1 MRLANWKYLK
11 SGLSGLAA
19 IAGLAMLSY
28 APASS
33 AEAITGTWG
42 AGTSFNATGKSA
54 SLTLFSTVDAN
65 GTSTTNPFS
74 TLNDLSPFN
83 GTFVPNKSRV
93 EVWAFRSPFGGYPQG
108 GNILL
113 RWDPTLGGSKTPS
126 LALPA
131 LPDGSYYLAVLGLVN
146 QTGVTITNE
155 PNCRWKN
162 SNLNDLTSGDTQYC
176 NFAVQL
182 FDNLIGSLNCSSGSC
197 TTSTAEPVGNIVP
210 QTGGWWR
217 LHHRSQQRRA
227 GHRCS
232 ALRRQWHRHMVY
244 RIGAANRR
252 RQFRRTVA
260 AICWRPDPY
269 RPLRRTDHRQQQCRR
284 NKHQVLGQ
292 HKRYIDPTGWPADSD
307 NAVTFLGIGQVG
319 YASSRR
325 PAKEID
331 RPLHQATPE
340 RLRG

>member
-1 MRLANWKYLK
+1 MRFASWKYLK

-19 IAGLAMLSY
+19 IASLGMLSY
-28 APASS
+28 APAAS
-33 AEAITGTWG
+33 AEAISGTWG
-42 AGTSFNATGKSA
+42 AGTSFNATGKAA

-65 GTSTTNPFS
+65 GTETTNPFS

-83 GTFVPNKSRV
+83 ETYIPNKSRV

-108 GNILL
+108 GNMLL

-197 TTSTAEPVGNIVP
+197 STSTAEPVGNIVP
-210 QTGGWWR
+210 QTGGWWNPAESGR
-217 LHHRSQQRRA
+217 GYIIEVSNGVLVIDIQLYDASGTATWYIASGPLTADGSFA
-227 GHRCS
+227 GQ
-232 ALRRQWHRHMVY
+232 LRQYAGGQTLTGPYVEPTIINSNVGAISIKFSDSTNGILTQPDGRQIPITR
-244 RIGAANRR
+244 
-252 RQFRRTVA
+252 FR
-260 AICWRPDPY
+260 
-269 RPLRRTDHRQQQCRR
+269 
-284 NKHQVLGQ
+284 
-292 HKRYIDPTGWPADSD
+292 
-307 NAVTFLGIGQVG
+307 F
-319 YASSRR
+319 
-325 PAKEID
+325 
-331 RPLHQATPE
+331 
-340 RLRG
+340 